1 MSPLSLVGGRAPT
14 TAASACL
21 ISGPACAVS
30 SSRRYASPCNHC
42 VVAMAATRCAGGKCS
57 AMARAACAFAMV
69 WCGSTI
75 IAALASAIIASKLA
89 VAEELGAAT
98 AGAAAIPTASI
109 SAARNDASVRE
120 EMIQPIA
127 SYPASRSVKAAL
139 STELRSGTLPEA
151 GGAREHRLGLLFGC
165 RGLVGGEEVAE
176 RGDRQ
181 RAAEQIALHH
191 VAAHHGE
198 QRHRRLRL
206 DALGGDLHLL
216 CLCLVV

>member
-42 VVAMAATRCAGGKCS
+42 VVAMAATRCGGGKCS
-57 AMARAACAFAMV
+57 ATVRAACALAMV

-75 IAALASAIIASKLA
+75 IAALASAIIASKLV
-89 VAEELGAAT
+89 VADAAAGAAT

-139 STELRSGTLPEA
+139 STDLRSGTLPEA

-176 RGDRQ
+176 R
-181 RAAEQIALHH
+181 
-191 VAAHHGE
+191 VA
-198 QRHRRLRL
+198 
-206 DALGGDLHLL
+206 
-216 CLCLVV
+216 